1 MLTDT
6 NNTLDKLAHR
16 SVQLTYTQTHL
27 HELFKWFGDL
37 QSCVCVS
44 NVTIRVRCLTLAL
57 THGLVIPAH
66 VTALLVRSQVPVPTH
81 QLIQQLGSRQHR
93 AAALLLTRYK
103 RRLLLIYRISCAAS
117 PALISTTKWPISAQR
132 MLPIRHREEE
142 TLVRYLVYG
151 GDTTFTN

>member
-6 NNTLDKLAHR
+6 NNTLSKLAQHTG
-16 SVQLTYTQTHL
+16 QFNLQTHVL
-27 HELFKWFGDL
+27 EFFKWFSDL
-37 QSCVCVS
+37 QSCVCVN

-57 THGLVIPAH
+57 THSLVIPAH

-81 QLIQQLGSRQHR
+81 QLIQQLSSRHHR

-103 RRLLLIYRISCAAS
+103 RRLLLIYRITCAAS

-132 MLPIRHREEE
+132 MLPIRHREEHSE
-142 TLVRYLVYG
+142 CAIQRMG
-151 GDTTFTN
+151 GHDFLSY

>member
-6 NNTLDKLAHR
+6 NNTLSKLAHNTQVSSTYKHMYSSSLSG
-16 SVQLTYTQTHL
+16 SVI
-27 HELFKWFGDL
+27 
-37 QSCVCVS
+37 CRAVCVN

-57 THGLVIPAH
+57 THSLVIPAH

-81 QLIQQLGSRQHR
+81 QLIQQLSSRHHR

-103 RRLLLIYRISCAAS
+103 RRLLLIYSITCAAS

-142 TLVRYLVYG
+142 ALVRHLVCG